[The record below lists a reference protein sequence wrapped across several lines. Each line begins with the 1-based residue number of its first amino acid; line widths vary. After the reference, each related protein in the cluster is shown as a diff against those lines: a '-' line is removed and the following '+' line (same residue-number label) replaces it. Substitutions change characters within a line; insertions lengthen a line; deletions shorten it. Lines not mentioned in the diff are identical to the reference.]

1 LPDKKWTTPS
11 LCADWS
17 VRDVVAHMTA
27 TAEMTPASF
36 FPKLAGAGFSF
47 TKMSNKEIA
56 KRVTG
61 SPSQTL
67 EHFASRARSRKH
79 PPGPVESWL
88 GETIVHAEDVRR
100 PLGVRHDYD
109 AAALARVAEFYRRS
123 NLILGGRK
131 RVAGLTMR
139 ASDAD
144 WTAGSG
150 PEVSGPL
157 VSLVLATAGRKQAL
171 DDLSGPG
178 VEILRSRD

>member
-1 LPDKKWTTPS
+1 
-11 LCADWS
+11 
-17 VRDVVAHMTA
+17 
-27 TAEMTPASF
+27 
-36 FPKLAGAGFSF
+36 
-47 TKMSNKEIA
+47 
-56 KRVTG
+56 
-61 SPSQTL
+61 
-67 EHFASRARSRKH
+67 
-79 PPGPVESWL
+79 VESWL

-109 AAALARVAEFYRRS
+109 AAALARVAEFYGRS